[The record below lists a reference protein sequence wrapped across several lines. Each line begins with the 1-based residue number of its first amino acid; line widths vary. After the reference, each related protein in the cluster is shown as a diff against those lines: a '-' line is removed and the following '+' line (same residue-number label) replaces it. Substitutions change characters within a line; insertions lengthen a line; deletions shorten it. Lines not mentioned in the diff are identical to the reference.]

1 MVAMPTQEP
10 LTLKP
15 SLGRLAP
22 IADRLLGLSAFSA
35 TLSQA
40 DGTGSSF
47 ITAALRSFGI
57 SAAWTDSDL
66 ARIPRQGPL
75 IVACNHPH
83 GGADGLV
90 ALDLLLRARPD
101 TRVLANQLLRNVSGM
116 RPWLIEVNPFGDAT
130 TQNLSGMRRAL
141 RHLRDGGCLLVFPA
155 GEVAS
160 FRPFER
166 AIRDK
171 HWTPHTVRLAQA
183 TSASVLPL
191 HIEGRNRAIFHAA
204 GLLHPRLRTA
214 LLVREMLA
222 LRGKTL
228 RLRSGKP
235 VSHQK
240 LAEHASE
247 DDAAKFLRLRCE
259 LLPSRPEGQRE
270 EKPVARPLELIIP
283 PVTPTLLRA
292 ELESLPADRCLVT
305 AGKMRVWHFQGDEL
319 PHCMREIGRLRE
331 VTFRAVSEGSGLAA
345 DIDAFDSWYD
355 QMVLWDDEHS
365 AIVGGYRIGATDR
378 ILPSKG
384 KRGLYTSTLFEFR
397 TGFFEQ
403 MDPALEMG
411 RSFIRPEYQRKPNA
425 LPLLWRG
432 IGRYVV
438 KHPRYHTLFGPV
450 SINPEYS
457 PASRELL
464 LSWLRHNRAAPSLA
478 ALVRAKNPPRA
489 MTLRP
494 ADLALLREC
503 AFELEHI
510 NGLVSE
516 METDDKP
523 LPTLLKHYLKLNG
536 RLIAFNVDESFGGCL
551 DGLITVDL
559 TKTDPRILEA
569 YLGEEGA
576 RAFLDFHDA

>member
-1 MVAMPTQEP
+1 MPTQEP

-15 SLGRLAP
+15 RLGRLAP
-22 IADRLLGLSAFSA
+22 LADRLLGLPGFNAA
-35 TLSQA
+35 LARA
-40 DGTGSSF
+40 DGSGSSF
-47 ITAALRSFGI
+47 IHAALAGFGI
-57 SAAWTDSDL
+57 SASWTDGDL

-101 TRVLANQLLRNVSGM
+101 TRVLANHLLRNVAGM
-116 RPWLIEVNPFGDAT
+116 RPWLIEVNPFGAAAA
-130 TQNLSGMRRAL
+130 QNLSGMRNAL
-141 RHLRDGGCLLVFPA
+141 RHLRAGGCLLVFPA

-160 FRPFER
+160 LRPLEG
-166 AIRDK
+166 AVRDRR
-171 HWTPHTVRLAQA
+171 WTPHAVRLAQS
-183 TSASVLPL
+183 TSAAVLPL

-228 RLRSGKP
+228 RLRTGKP
-235 VSHQK
+235 IAHQQ
-240 LAEHASE
+240 LAEHANE
-247 DDAAKFLRLRCE
+247 DDAAKYLRLRCE

-270 EKPVARPLELIIP
+270 EKPAARPLAPIAAAVAP
-283 PVTPTLLRA
+283 ALLRA

-305 AGKMRVWHFQGDEL
+305 AGRMRVWHFQGDEL
-319 PHCMREIGRLRE
+319 PHCLREIGRLRE
-331 VTFRAVSEGSGLAA
+331 TAFRAVSEGSGLAA

-365 AIVGGYRIGATDR
+365 AIVGGYRLGPTDR
-378 ILPSKG
+378 ILPARG
-384 KRGLYTSTLFEFR
+384 KHGLYTSTLFDFR

-438 KHPRYHTLFGPV
+438 KHPRYQTLFGPV

-457 PASRELL
+457 AASRELL
-464 LSWLRHNRAAPSLA
+464 LGWLRHNRAAPGLA
-478 ALVRAKNPPRA
+478 ALVRAKNPPRS

-494 ADLALLREC
+494 ADLALLRDC

-510 NGLVSE
+510 NGLVSA
-516 METDDKP
+516 MEDDDKS

-536 RLIAFNVDESFGGCL
+536 RLIAFNVDEAFGGCL

-559 TKTDPRILEA
+559 TKTDPRLLEA
-569 YLGEEGA
+569 YLGEDGA